1 MLSIGLCAQTA
12 CIWEATARKAG
23 NVHRYVDF
31 ADTHYADFLLSAA
44 AILPILET
52 ASTRPLGETILAAVR
67 ATRSVVASNTNL
79 GIILLLAPLASV
91 PPDQELR
98 TGAMALLDSTTI
110 DDARCLYEAIRLA
123 NPGGL
128 GRSAEQDVQNAP
140 TLPLT
145 ATMQLAAERDAI
157 ARQYAIGFREV
168 FDEGLPALR
177 DGLGRTQ
184 SLEGAI
190 IWCQLDWLARQPD
203 TLILRKQGPQEAEE
217 ASRRAREVLAA
228 GWPCTSESR
237 NQFADFDAWLR
248 AEGNRRNP
256 GATADLVTACLFV
269 ALRTGMLTLP
279 SRLPWDRGVQS

>member
-31 ADTHYADFLLSAA
+31 SDTHYADFLLSAA
-44 AILPILET
+44 AIAPILEA
-52 ASTRPLGETILAAVR
+52 ASQRPLGETILAAVR
-67 ATRSVVASNTNL
+67 ATRAVVASNTNL
-79 GIILLLAPLASV
+79 GIILLLAPLARV
-91 PPDQELR
+91 PPVQELR
-98 TGAMALLDSTTI
+98 AGVTSLLDATTV
-110 DDARCLYEAIRLA
+110 DDARLLYEAIRLA

-128 GRSAEQDVQNAP
+128 GRSTEQDVQDAP
-140 TLPLT
+140 TLTLT
-145 ATMQLAAERDAI
+145 AAMQLAAERDAI
-157 ARQYAIGFREV
+157 ARQYTTCFRDV

-177 DGLGRTQ
+177 DGLGRIQ

-190 IWCQLDWLARQPD
+190 IWCQLDCLARQPD

-217 ASRRAREVLAA
+217 ASRRARELLAA
-228 GWPCTSESR
+228 GWPHTSESR
-237 NQFADFDAWLR
+237 KEFAKFDAWLR

-269 ALRTGMLTLP
+269 AFRTGMLTLP
-279 SRLPWDRGVQS
+279 SRLPWDCGVQS